1 MVLSQAQAL
10 GWWLLWGMILAGR
23 GMAAEGKV
31 DEGIAQMENALGM
44 YRGVGSGMVVPY
56 FLTQLA
62 EAYALG
68 GNYQAALEKLADARQ
83 IVAAGGEAIASA
95 EIDRLEGE
103 IRLQAGEPASAA
115 QPFFDRALATA
126 REQGAVLFERR
137 ILAAAPVASGAVS

>member
-1 MVLSQAQAL
+1 
-10 GWWLLWGMILAGR
+10 
-23 GMAAEGKV
+23 
-31 DEGIAQMENALGM
+31 M

-62 EAYALG
+62 EAYAVS
-68 GNYQAALEKLADARQ
+68 GNHTVALEKLADARR

-137 ILAAAPVASGAVS
+137 ILAASPVASRS